1 MLYHLSESNHEG
13 EVFIPRVPL
22 STAYAL
28 NGEIVEDVDS
38 KRVCFSTTI
47 SGAYRAIQFNSGKW
61 LELYVHVP
69 YRKNI
74 KFYRPT
80 EDEVYDCKFTNEVW
94 VRRKVKMKC
103 IGKIRAKYDYNI
115 CSRQFRPNVKIKWIE
130 KYTEIR

>member
-47 SGAYRAIQFNSGKW
+47 SGTYK
-61 LELYVHVP
+61 V
-69 YRKNI
+69 I
-74 KFYRPT
+74 KCF
-80 EDEVYDCKFTNEVW
+80 
-94 VRRKVKMKC
+94 KVLKD
-103 IGKIRAKYDYNI
+103 KIYE
-115 CSRQFRPNVKIKWIE
+115 IKRVI
-130 KYTEIR
+130 